1 MTRVWLYSLIS
12 VFGVSLVSLIGIFT
26 ISMNL
31 DKLKKALLFLVSFA
45 AGAMLGDAF
54 IHLLPESMEESH
66 LFTTVSIFVLA
77 GIAMFFILEKIIFW
91 RHCHIPTSEDHPH
104 PVGIINLVGDG
115 FHNFLDG
122 VIIAGSFL
130 ASPALG
136 FATTIAVF
144 LHEIPQE
151 IGDFSILIHAGFTR
165 QKALKFNFL
174 SALSAILG
182 AVATILVGAK
192 LESITA
198 FLIPF
203 TIGGFI
209 YIATADLIPQIHRE
223 ENTKHSFLQLI
234 FFLFGISVMGLLL
247 FID

>member
-1 MTRVWLYSLIS
+1 MFQVWLYSLIS
-12 VFGVSLVSLIGIFT
+12 VFAISLVSLIGIFT
-26 ISMNL
+26 ISANL
-31 DKLKKALLFLVSFA
+31 DKLKRALLFLVSFA

-54 IHLLPESMEESH
+54 IHLLPESMEETSS
-66 LFTTVSIFVLA
+66 FTTVSIFVLA

-91 RHCHIPTSEDHPH
+91 RHCHIPTSEGHPH
-104 PVGIINLVGDG
+104 PVGIINLIGDG

-136 FATTIAVF
+136 LATTIAVF

-151 IGDFSILIHAGFTR
+151 IGDFSILLHAGFSR
-165 QKALKFNFL
+165 KKAIQFNFL
-174 SALSAILG
+174 SALVAVVGAIL
-182 AVATILVGAK
+182 TILVGAR
-192 LESITA
+192 LGNITA

-223 ENTKHSFLQLI
+223 ENAKHSFLQLI
-234 FFLFGISVMGLLL
+234 FFIFGICIMGLLL
-247 FID
+247 LVG

>member
-1 MTRVWLYSLIS
+1 MVQVWLYSLIS
-12 VFGVSLVSLIGIFT
+12 VLSVSLVSLIGIFT

-66 LFTTVSIFVLA
+66 SFTTVSIFVLA

-136 FATTIAVF
+136 LATTIAVF

-151 IGDFSILIHAGFTR
+151 IGDFSILLHAGFSR
-165 QKALKFNFL
+165 QKAIRFNFL
-174 SALSAILG
+174 SALMAVVGAIL
-182 AVATILVGAK
+182 TILVGAK
-192 LESITA
+192 LGSITA

-223 ENTKHSFLQLI
+223 ENTKHSFLQLL
-234 FFLFGISVMGLLL
+234 FFIFGISIMGLLL
-247 FID
+247 LVG